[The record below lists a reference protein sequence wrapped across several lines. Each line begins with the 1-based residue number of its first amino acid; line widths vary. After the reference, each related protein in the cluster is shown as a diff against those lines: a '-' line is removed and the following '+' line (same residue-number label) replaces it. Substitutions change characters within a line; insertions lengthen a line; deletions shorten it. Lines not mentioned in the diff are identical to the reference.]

1 MDKIICVVKTSL
13 GQTKSVI
20 YEPLDTYLY
29 ENVKSGLI
37 DEMIEHK
44 KSLSSG
50 AKLSFERNMQF
61 MNDIERYRLNR
72 KLSNEFANDNHYL
85 AKLMSFMLDYDL
97 KDNNLEEEYIKDK
110 NKVLRKTYIDYRIIK
125 RMS

>member
-1 MDKIICVVKTSL
+1 MDKIICVVKNSL

-97 KDNNLEEEYIKDK
+97 KDNNLEEDHIKDK

>member
-97 KDNNLEEEYIKDK
+97 KDNNLE
-110 NKVLRKTYIDYRIIK
+110 
-125 RMS
+125 

>member
-13 GQTKSVI
+13 GQTRSVI

-44 KSLSSG
+44 KSLSSR

>member
-1 MDKIICVVKTSL
+1 MDKIICVVKNSL

-97 KDNNLEEEYIKDK
+97 KDNNLEEEHIKDK

>member
-13 GQTKSVI
+13 GQTRSVI

-44 KSLSSG
+44 KSLSSR

-97 KDNNLEEEYIKDK
+97 KDNNLEEDHIKDK

>member
-1 MDKIICVVKTSL
+1 MDKIICVVKTNL

-29 ENVKSGLI
+29 ENLKSGLI

-97 KDNNLEEEYIKDK
+97 KDNNLEEEHIKDK

>member
-13 GQTKSVI
+13 GQTRSVI

-97 KDNNLEEEYIKDK
+97 KDNNLEEEHIKDK

>member
-50 AKLSFERNMQF
+50 AKLSFEKNMQF

-97 KDNNLEEEYIKDK
+97 KDNNLEEEHIKDK

>member
-97 KDNNLEEEYIKDK
+97 KDNNLEEEHIKDK